1 MLYKKWEGKGEENDR
16 FRLGD
21 VKRRVKRGR

>member
-1 MLYKKWEGKGEENDR
+1 MLYKKWEGKGEQNDG
-16 FRLGD
+16 FRRGD